1 MQRKSLFLLIPCLL
15 FTGCEVSSSSF
26 DSDSSESI
34 NNFNGDYI
42 LDTLNKMTQGNFTLE
57 YVLGENTF
65 QDVITSKYYYIGYLN
80 NGAMLLNALDDKVY
94 AYDYQIV
101 ENNEIELKGQTFN
114 EEQTRQELT
123 SLAFINKL
131 SDLSL
136 NGISFEKIDDKY
148 YSNNTNLIEKLS
160 SQLDFSSGLSQVVFY
175 LENNNLT
182 FELQYQDV
190 LTKRYYTPEGGKV
203 AIKNVLT
210 SSIECVD
217 KFLNDWSKPTETLEN
232 KANNLFT
239 DVSFVSAIYDYTLD
253 YNRAL
258 LHGYSNVDLYSSY
271 IRITTINEENV
282 PYVETY
288 KKINDNDLKLIGVNG
303 KNEVV
308 NQDTTKKYS
317 SFKLVG
323 KDGFELDKFRKLNN
337 DDRYYIY
344 LGSSAQALAYSITQA
359 NIFAKYKCLKIQV
372 EVNDNKVTNMHFF
385 TGIMQDKDTGEFF
398 YYRID
403 TSVNEANIITDVSKK
418 TPSKDDEE
426 IKSYLNKINSS
437 SFVIESIDSAWEGGR
452 KTYLSKKDNYFIKET
467 YYISEGEKNGLE
479 KAEVYYQKDDK
490 TYCFSFDDSYNVTL
504 NKQISKS
511 INEIV
516 NFSISSEILLKKDN
530 YLYTTGDII
539 NLGDSLGIISYPLF
553 IDPSSL
559 RMNIVDSSISSLEYT
574 YGGSGFTGNEK
585 LTFTYGDFVIPET
598 LINNINKSIPSTTST
613 WKDYLNG
620 WIYQELIKSFSEE
633 IANKVPYLYDSI
645 FDGVD
650 GFDCYEN
657 DTNDF
662 FIYSMVKDNGYI
674 AKYKNYLLSLGFN
687 QDNNIFIKDNLKL
700 IVGDSLD
707 DFLHISII

>member
-1 MQRKSLFLLIPCLL
+1 M
-15 FTGCEVSSSSF
+15 
-26 DSDSSESI
+26 
-34 NNFNGDYI
+34 
-42 LDTLNKMTQGNFTLE
+42 
-57 YVLGENTF
+57 
-65 QDVITSKYYYIGYLN
+65 
-80 NGAMLLNALDDKVY
+80 
-94 AYDYQIV
+94 
-101 ENNEIELKGQTFN
+101 
-114 EEQTRQELT
+114 
-123 SLAFINKL
+123 
-131 SDLSL
+131 
-136 NGISFEKIDDKY
+136 
-148 YSNNTNLIEKLS
+148 
-160 SQLDFSSGLSQVVFY
+160 
-175 LENNNLT
+175 
-182 FELQYQDV
+182 
-190 LTKRYYTPEGGKV
+190 
-203 AIKNVLT
+203 
-210 SSIECVD
+210 
-217 KFLNDWSKPTETLEN
+217 
-232 KANNLFT
+232 
-239 DVSFVSAIYDYTLD
+239 
-253 YNRAL
+253 
-258 LHGYSNVDLYSSY
+258 
-271 IRITTINEENV
+271 
-282 PYVETY
+282 
-288 KKINDNDLKLIGVNG
+288 
-303 KNEVV
+303 
-308 NQDTTKKYS
+308 
-317 SFKLVG
+317 G

-426 IKSYLNKINSS
+426 IKSYLNKVNSS

-479 KAEVYYQKDDK
+479 SAEVYYQKDDK

-539 NLGDSLGIISYPLF
+539 NLGDSLGIIAYPLF

-574 YGGSGFTGNEK
+574 YGGNGFTGNEK

-598 LINNINKSIPSTTST
+598 LINNLNKSIPSTTST

-620 WIYQELIKSFSEE
+620 WIYQELLKSFSEE

-707 DFLHISII
+707 DFLHISVI